1 MRFPWFFSICNYLN
15 FVVRQAP
22 LEGKISKELLGKEL
36 LGKELLVKQCIECIG
51 SRMQVGKGL
60 VVGWQG
66 FLW

>member
-1 MRFPWFFSICNYLN
+1 MFPWFFSICSYLN

-22 LEGKISKELLGKEL
+22 LGGKIS
-36 LGKELLVKQCIECIG
+36 KELLVKQCIECIG